1 MGGAG
6 SWWIAC
12 DESMGVA
19 RYRQTAVMP
28 AVPDSQLPEAVV
40 GSPAV
45 ERARRVADEVLFPT
59 AQDVDRAER
68 VPTRNLAALADAG
81 LFGIAG
87 PRSHGGLDLDA
98 VDGRRAVAAV
108 GSGCGAT
115 FFVWVQHHGAVRTL
129 RSSLNEPLVDSHL
142 AELCSGRSVAG
153 TAFAHIRR
161 AGSPAITATRVVD
174 GWRLDGHAPWATS
187 WGIADWYTIAAV
199 SQGGDLVWSLVS
211 GVRRTGV
218 TATPLALPV
227 FAATGTVALDFD
239 GCFVPDDR
247 VIAVEPVDAW
257 RRADRRHA
265 SIGQP
270 AVLGVAER
278 ARRLLADLGD
288 DLATSAGE
296 ALGEQLRECWR
307 VDVDLVSALAR
318 GDDVVA
324 EASDHRADCLGL
336 ARRATTALLGAV
348 GGRGMDL
355 AHPAQRLAREA
366 DFYVIQA
373 QTADG
378 RAATLR
384 SVARGHEHLHH
395 GRDTIGSD

>member
-1 MGGAG
+1 
-6 SWWIAC
+6 
-12 DESMGVA
+12 
-19 RYRQTAVMP
+19 MP
-28 AVPDSQLPEAVV
+28 PAPDSQLHEAVAP
-40 GSPAV
+40 SPAV
-45 ERARRVADEVLFPT
+45 EQAGRVADEVLFPT
-59 AQDVDRAER
+59 AQDVDRAEQ
-68 VPTRNLAALADAG
+68 VPVRNLAALAGAG

-98 VDGRRAVAAV
+98 VDARRAMAAV

-115 FFVWVQHHGAVRTL
+115 FFVWVQHHGAVRTV
-129 RSSLNEPLVDSHL
+129 RCSLNESLVESHL
-142 AELCSGRSVAG
+142 ADLCSGRSVAG
-153 TAFAHIRR
+153 TAFAHVRR
-161 AGSPAITATRVVD
+161 VGQPAITATRVDD
-174 GWRLDGHAPWATS
+174 GWRIDGHAPWATS
-187 WGIADWYTIAAV
+187 WGIADWFTIAAETN
-199 SQGGDLVWSLVS
+199 GGDLVWSLVP
-211 GVRRTGV
+211 GVGTQGM

-227 FAATGTVALDFD
+227 FGATGTVALDFD
-239 GCFVPDDR
+239 GCLVPDDR
-247 VIAVEPVDAW
+247 VIVVEPVDVW

-278 ARRLLADLGD
+278 AQRLLADLGD
-288 DLATSAGE
+288 DLAVSAGE
-296 ALGEQLRECWR
+296 AVGEQLREYWR
-307 VDVDLVSALAR
+307 VDADLLAALAR

-324 EASDHRADCLGL
+324 EASDHRALCLGL

-384 SVARGHEHLHH
+384 SVARGHEHPHR
-395 GRDTIGSD
+395 GRDTVGPD